1 MTPVL
6 LVHGAWH
13 GAWSWAAVQT
23 ELDLRGV
30 PSFAIEL
37 PGHGVS
43 PQPFGDLHGDA
54 RCVADAIE
62 RLGRDV
68 VLVGH
73 SYGGAVIGQAAQWTD
88 HIAHLV
94 SVAAFVLAE
103 GDSMRH
109 IGALDGVPEVPPS
122 LLGDARSRDG
132 DFLRLDP
139 IAAIPALYGTAPA
152 QVQDAAVARLDAQ
165 PVATFVQAVTGPGWG
180 RLPTTYIRCTED
192 HCVPRSHQDAMAMHC
207 DRIETM
213 HTDHCPMLSAPGEL
227 ADILAPLARACPS
240 PA

>member
-13 GAWSWAAVQT
+13 GSWSWAALQT
-23 ELDLRGV
+23 ELDRLGV
-30 PSFAIEL
+30 PSFAVEL

-43 PQPFGDLHGDA
+43 PLPLGDLHGDA

-62 RLGRDV
+62 RMGSDV

-73 SYGGAVIGQAAQWTD
+73 SYGGAVIGQAAMWTERIR
-88 HIAHLV
+88 HMV
-94 SVAAFVLAE
+94 YVAAFVLAE

-109 IGALDGVPEVPPS
+109 IAVLDGVPEEPPS
-122 LLGDARSRDG
+122 LLGNARSRDG
-132 DFLRLDP
+132 DVLRLDP

-152 QVQDAAVARLDAQ
+152 AVQDAAAARLDPQ
-165 PVATFVQAVTGPGWG
+165 PVASFVQAVTGSGWG
-180 RLPTTYIRCTED
+180 RFPTTYIRCTED
-192 HCVPRSHQDAMAMHC
+192 HCVPLSHQDAMAAQC
-207 DRIETM
+207 DTVRTM

-227 ADILAPLARACPS
+227 ADHLAALARD
-240 PA
+240 